1 MKITIPFFKNFLF
14 SMLFVFSSPG
24 FAQNPSWINFTNGDA
39 IYDVATSGNI
49 LWIATS
55 GGLVK
60 YDKVSTQ
67 TTFYNKGNSEI
78 PGNAVSAMDVDP
90 NGNLWFIAESGLG
103 SFDGITWTLYDTV
116 NSGLPNPYLRDV
128 AVDQSGMKW
137 IASSLGLISFDGTTW
152 AVYDTSNSNMSSQF
166 AARIFISPTD
176 EKWIATSQG
185 MERFDGTN
193 WILYDYN
200 VAPFAFYNTTDL
212 AFGNNE
218 VFVATHGDFSQGEG
232 LAKFDGSVWTD
243 YNPSNSG
250 LPYSRVEC
258 MDFDTSGRLW
268 IGNYDS
274 FGSASAIVSFDGTN
288 WSVDST
294 GVPGSL
300 NHLLI
305 DANNRFFTGTM
316 EQGFH
321 EYYGGSFAK
330 INTSN
335 SGLNS
340 YGGSEIF
347 IDDQQDIWAINYLG
361 FTHFNRQSWQVFDS
375 TNSSFLNSAVLSI
388 ARDHT
393 GTSWIGTN
401 EGLLKYDGTNWSRF
415 DTSNSGLT
423 NQYIKAVNV
432 DADNAV
438 WAGTNAG
445 PFRFDG
451 TTWTDFFPNA
461 GSHTE
466 DIFNSQDGDVWMA
479 SPGYGLNRFDRI
491 STWTNY
497 LPAGGGGCHTGVLD
511 KNGNVWYGGNY
522 LFKWDGTLW
531 TMYTTADGL
540 PWNFITALSV
550 DTNNIVWIGT
560 QNGLSKFDGTTFT
573 NFTVQNSALTA
584 NYISDIDVDIF
595 NNKWIGTSNGIS
607 VYNENGV
614 VMGIKN
620 QGLPKTFD
628 FDFYPNPA
636 SDYIVPDFGDI
647 SPAQNKLTIS
657 DVLGRK
663 CIVIE
668 LPQNLVKIDVSFLEP
683 GVYVGAL
690 TGANGVPI
698 TEKFIV
704 E

>member
-1 MKITIPFFKNFLF
+1 MKVKSSFFKRC
-14 SMLFVFSSPG
+14 LFVLLVVISSKG
-24 FAQNPSWINFTNGDA
+24 FTQNPIWMNYTNGDV
-39 IYDVATSGNI
+39 INDIATSGNS

-60 YDKVSTQ
+60 YDKVTDQ
-67 TTFYNKGNSEI
+67 VTFFNKGNSGIPRNEI
-78 PGNAVSAMDVDP
+78 SAMDVEP
-90 NGNLWFIAESGLG
+90 NGNLWMITEAGLS
-103 SFDGITWTLYDTV
+103 SFDGSNWALYDTA
-116 NSGLPNPYLRDV
+116 NSGLPNPYLRDI
-128 AVDQSGMKW
+128 AVEQNGVKW
-137 IASSLGLISFDGTTW
+137 IASSTGLISFDGTTW
-152 AVYDTSNSNMSSQF
+152 SVYDTSNSNISSQF
-166 AARIFISPTD
+166 AARVFISPSG
-176 EKWIATSQG
+176 EKWIGSSDG

-193 WILYDYN
+193 WILYDFN

-212 AFGNNE
+212 VFRNNE
-218 VFVATHGDFSQGEG
+218 VFVATHGDFGQGEG
-232 LAKFDGSVWTD
+232 LAKFDGSVWSVYD
-243 YNPSNSG
+243 PSNSG

-258 MDFDTSGRLW
+258 MALDTSGDLW
-268 IGNYDS
+268 IGNFDN
-274 FGSASAIVSFDGTN
+274 FGSTSAIVKFDGTN
-288 WSVDST
+288 WSIDST
-294 GVPGSL
+294 GLPAYL
-300 NHLLI
+300 NHLVI
-305 DANNRFFTGTM
+305 DGGNRFFTGT
-316 EQGFH
+316 ESAGLH
-321 EYYGGSFAK
+321 EYDSSGFTK

-340 YGGSEIF
+340 YGGSKIF
-347 IDDQQDIWAINYLG
+347 IDDQQDIWSINYLG
-361 FTHFNRQSWQVFDS
+361 FTHFNGQTWQNFDS
-375 TNSSFLNSAVLSI
+375 TNSSFLNSAVTSI

-393 GTSWIGTN
+393 GNNWIGTN
-401 EGLLKYDGTNWSRF
+401 EGLVKYDGTNWFRY

-423 NQYIKAVNV
+423 NTYINAVNV
-432 DADNAV
+432 DADNSV

-466 DIFNSQDGDVWMA
+466 DIFNTPDGDVWMA

-497 LPAGGGGCHTGVLD
+497 LPAGGGGCHAGALD
-511 KNGNVWYGGNY
+511 KNGNVWYGGNC

-531 TMYTTADGL
+531 TMYSTADGL

-550 DTNNIVWIGT
+550 DTNNILWIGT

-573 NFTVQNSALTA
+573 NFAVQNSGLTA

-620 QGLPKTFD
+620 QSLPKHQD
-628 FDFYPNPA
+628 VDFYPNPA

-647 SPAQNKLTIS
+647 QPVQNKLTIS
-657 DVLGRK
+657 DVLGRT

-668 LPQNLVKIDVSFLEP
+668 LPQNLVKIDVSFLEA
-683 GVYVGAL
+683 GVYVGTL
-690 TGANGVPI
+690 RGANGVPI
-698 TEKFIV
+698 TGKFIV